1 MRHLYSGRKLSRRK
15 DHRTAMLANL
25 ASSLILKGRINTT
38 DAKAKEVRPFVERMV
53 TFAKRGDV
61 HARRIVLA
69 RLKDA
74 AAVKKLF
81 DEIGPKFTE
90 RMGGYTR
97 ILKLG
102 FRKGDNAPISLMEFV
117 GELEEKKATAK
128 KKKVVKA
135 LPKTKAV
142 KEAPLAE
149 KAVDAELVPDEK
161 VSAAAADVA
170 EEVAETTETVEKAE
184 ETAEGED
191 KPKES

>member
-81 DEIGPKFTE
+81 DDIGPKFTE

-117 GELEEKKATAK
+117 GELEEKKATSK
-128 KKKVVKA
+128 KKKAVKA

-149 KAVDAELVPDEK
+149 KAVDAEVVSEET
-161 VSAAAADVA
+161 VSAAATEVA
-170 EEVAETTETVEKAE
+170 EETAETTETAENAE
-184 ETAEGED
+184 EKAEGED
-191 KPKES
+191 KAKES